1 MWLQN
6 NYTVSFCGFIGVC
19 IGYFTGHQEIC
30 IMIGVGIGIL
40 IRIVQSKSKW
50 NASGLNKEVQNEKD
64 ITNSTIID
72 LAWVWYI

>member
-6 NYTVSFCGFIGVC
+6 NYTVSLCGFIGVC

-40 IRIVQSKSKW
+40 IRFVQSKSK
-50 NASGLNKEVQNEKD
+50 
-64 ITNSTIID
+64 
-72 LAWVWYI
+72 

>member
-6 NYTVSFCGFIGVC
+6 NYTVSLCGFIGVC

-40 IRIVQSKSKW
+40 IRFVQSK
-50 NASGLNKEVQNEKD
+50 LNE
-64 ITNSTIID
+64 TS
-72 LAWVWYI
+72 LANIFADWM

>member
-6 NYTVSFCGFIGVC
+6 NYTVSLCGFIGVC

-40 IRIVQSKSKW
+40 IRIVQSKSK
-50 NASGLNKEVQNEKD
+50 
-64 ITNSTIID
+64 
-72 LAWVWYI
+72 